1 MDEFKTLTGEKMEL
15 NEKNYPMTYKEY
27 EKRVIEL
34 FLENYTGENLEIMMN
49 KIEEELQNDPNYIHG
64 FYGQDCFT
72 YDHPEIFG
80 ETCKEVFE
88 DKFLKQTPVAN
99 LRMLIG

>member
-1 MDEFKTLTGEKMEL
+1 MVL
-15 NEKNYPMTYKEY
+15 NENDYPMTYKEY

-34 FLENYTGENLEIMMN
+34 FLEMYEGENLKIME
-49 KIEEELQNDPNYIHG
+49 KRIADELENNPNYIHG

-80 ETCKEVFE
+80 DNCKKTFE
-88 DKFLKQTPVAN
+88 DNFLRQTPVAN

>member
-1 MDEFKTLTGEKMEL
+1 MVL

-27 EKRVIEL
+27 EKRVVEL
-34 FLENYTGENLEIMMN
+34 FLQDYEGKSLELMQERID
-49 KIEEELQNDPNYIHG
+49 EELKNDPNYIHG

-80 ETCKEVFE
+80 ETAKDTFK
-88 DKFLKQTPVAN
+88 DNFLKQTPVAQ
-99 LRMLIG
+99 LRMLLG

>member
-1 MDEFKTLTGEKMEL
+1 
-15 NEKNYPMTYKEY
+15 MTYKEY

-34 FLENYTGENLEIMMN
+34 FLENYTDENLEIMMDR
-49 KIEEELQNDPNYIHG
+49 IDEELKNDSSYLHG

-80 ETCKEVFE
+80 EDCKDTFE
-88 DKFLKQTPVAN
+88 DNFLRQTPVAN

>member
-1 MDEFKTLTGEKMEL
+1 MVL
-15 NEKNYPMTYKEY
+15 NENDYPMTYKEY

-34 FLENYTGENLEIMMN
+34 FLEMYEGENLKLMEKRIAD
-49 KIEEELQNDPNYIHG
+49 ELENNPNYIQG

-80 ETCKEVFE
+80 DNCKKTFE
-88 DKFLKQTPVAN
+88 DNFLRQTPVAN

>member
-1 MDEFKTLTGEKMEL
+1 MAL
-15 NEKNYPMTYKEY
+15 NEKKYPMTYEEY
-27 EKRVIEL
+27 EKKVIEL
-34 FLENYTGENLEIMMN
+34 FLENYDGETLELMMG
-49 KIEEELQNDPNYIHG
+49 KIDEELQNDPNYIHG

-80 ETCKEVFE
+80 ETCKKTFE
-88 DKFLKQTPVAN
+88 DNFLRQTPVAN